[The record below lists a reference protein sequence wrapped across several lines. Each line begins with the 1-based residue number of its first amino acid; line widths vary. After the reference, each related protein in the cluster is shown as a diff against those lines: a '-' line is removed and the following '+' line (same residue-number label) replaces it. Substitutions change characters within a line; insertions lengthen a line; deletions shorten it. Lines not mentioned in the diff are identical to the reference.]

1 MLRQQEPDMI
11 SYPEIEIQMDIGFLL
26 VASFHPSMCCIS
38 VVYFSLD
45 SHAGNVQWSMLNCI
59 DWKGKRKTI
68 VWAQFTGSTRTSAW
82 ASDMYYMEKYVCLG
96 VGCRINFVH
105 TQGTY
110 IQYRRCSFPG
120 SPASGGRLPA
130 EELSCGVAAA
140 FLWVSPAYCCILCF
154 EGDAVQSKRRTQ
166 RCTASM

>member
-120 SPASGGRLPA
+120 SPP
-130 EELSCGVAAA
+130 SCGARQRTVAFYVLREMQFKVRGAHRDV
-140 FLWVSPAYCCILCF
+140 LHLC
-154 EGDAVQSKRRTQ
+154 S
-166 RCTASM
+166 SL